1 MNSTSIQLHPGRE
14 ASVHRNHHW
23 IFSGAVRKINGDVKD
38 GDLVVVLSSSGATLG
53 YGHYSPSN
61 ITVRMLQFGPSAFSA
76 TFWKDKIQSAL
87 ELRKRLDLVDN
98 LHSNAYRLIHGEGD
112 GLPGL
117 VIDIYAG
124 HAVIQCHS
132 PGMYR
137 AVDEIAAAL
146 HDIYANELKAIYH
159 KSKESLGASMPT
171 ASNAFLFGDAES
183 TVIRENGHEYLVNWV
198 TGQKTGFFLDQ
209 RDNRKLLGTLC
220 RSRSVLNLFAYSGGF
235 SVYALAGGAS
245 LVDSVDVSQTAIDLL
260 NQNMDRVQGVEAPHQ
275 SFATP
280 VNEFI
285 KDCGQYDVIVCD
297 PPAFAK
303 SLSKRH
309 QALIGYKNLNAKVL
323 MKVRSGGFLLTF
335 SCSQVMDRELF
346 QQTLLAAA
354 LESGRKVRILQH
366 LGQGP
371 DHPVNIYH
379 PEGAYLK
386 GLLLYVD

>member
-1 MNSTSIQLHPGRE
+1 MNQTSIQLHPGRE
-14 ASVHRNHHW
+14 ASVQRHHHW
-23 IFSGAVRKINGDVKD
+23 IFSGAVRKINGEAKD
-38 GDLVVVLSSSGATLG
+38 GDLVAVLSASGEILG

-61 ITVRMLQFGPSAFSA
+61 ITVRMLQFGPAGFST
-76 TFWKDKIQSAL
+76 TFWKDKLQSAL
-87 ELRKRLDLVDN
+87 QLRKRLDLVDN
-98 LHSNAYRLIHGEGD
+98 PQTNAYRLIHGEGD

-117 VIDIYAG
+117 VIDIYDG

-132 PGMYR
+132 LGMYR
-137 AVDEIAAAL
+137 AVEEIAMAL
-146 HDIYANELKAIYH
+146 HEIYANELKTIYH
-159 KSKESLGASMPT
+159 KSKESLGASSPAT
-171 ASNAFLFGDAES
+171 SNEFLLGDAEY
-183 TVIRENGHEYLVNWV
+183 TVIHENGHEFMVNWV

-209 RDNRKLLGTLC
+209 RDNRKLLGVLC
-220 RSRSVLNLFAYSGGF
+220 RNCSVLNLFAYTGGF
-235 SVYALAGGAS
+235 SVYALSGGSS
-245 LVDSVDVSQTAIDLL
+245 LVDSVDVSQTAMGLL
-260 NQNMDRVQGVEAPHQ
+260 HQNMDRVQGVASPYH
-275 SFATP
+275 SFTTP

-323 MKVRSGGFLLTF
+323 MKVKPGGLLLTF

-354 LESGRKVRILQH
+354 LESGKMVKILQH
-366 LGQGP
+366 LGQGA

-386 GLLLYVD
+386 GLLLYVS

>member
-1 MNSTSIQLHPGRE
+1 MNRTSIQLHPGRE
-14 ASVHRNHHW
+14 ASVQRHHHW
-23 IFSGAVRKINGDVKD
+23 IFSGAVRKINGEAKD
-38 GDLVVVLSSSGATLG
+38 GDLVAVLSASGEILG

-61 ITVRMLQFGPSAFSA
+61 ITVRMLQFGPAGFST
-76 TFWKDKIQSAL
+76 TFWKDKLQSARQ
-87 ELRKRLDLVDN
+87 LRKRLDLVDN
-98 LHSNAYRLIHGEGD
+98 PQTNAYRLIHGEGD

-117 VIDIYAG
+117 VIDIYDG

-132 PGMYR
+132 LGMYR
-137 AVDEIAAAL
+137 AVEAIAMAL
-146 HDIYANELKAIYH
+146 HEIYANELKTIYH
-159 KSKESLGASMPT
+159 KSKESLGASLPST
-171 ASNAFLFGDAES
+171 NNEFLFGDAEY
-183 TVIRENGHEYLVNWV
+183 TVIHENGHEFMVNWV

-209 RDNRKLLGTLC
+209 RDNRKLLGALC
-220 RSRSVLNLFAYSGGF
+220 RNCSVLNLFAYTGGF
-235 SVYALAGGAS
+235 SVYALSGGSS
-245 LVDSVDVSQTAIDLL
+245 LVDSVDVSQTAMGLL
-260 NQNMDRVQGVEAPHQ
+260 HQNMDRVQGVASLHH
-275 SFATP
+275 SFTTP

-323 MKVRSGGFLLTF
+323 MKVKSGGFLLTF

-354 LESGRKVRILQH
+354 LESGRRVKILQH
-366 LGQGP
+366 LGQGA

-386 GLLLYVD
+386 GLWLYVD